1 MTLTPA
7 AAQTNQLL
15 IENWNADTCE
25 FTDTVSLVL
34 EQPTMLSRVDTWYR
48 WNPQESAVAY
58 SLLGNGNVIAQGAFA
73 RSDCDPYQQAWCIGR
88 DTVDLSLPPGRY
100 DFKVA
105 RPNVC
110 RNARSGGYGF
120 VRAYIR

>member
-1 MTLTPA
+1 MICQPSHLDLASVLIGLSLVTLTPA
-7 AAQTNQLL
+7 AAQTDQLL

-73 RSDCDPYQQAWCIGR
+73 R
-88 DTVDLSLPPGRY
+88 
-100 DFKVA
+100 
-105 RPNVC
+105 
-110 RNARSGGYGF
+110 
-120 VRAYIR
+120 